1 MKLQPHNAVAAA
13 MFLVSFG
20 LVLFELALVRLFGVV
35 LFASFAHLA
44 LALAMLGISVGA
56 VLQHLWPHLVP
67 DEGLEDRLAWL
78 SLLQGAATIVAVL
91 AVISLPITTQFDVP
105 PEHYGERSSIAWNL
119 IDPFW
124 FTVLMPIL
132 CLPFVVVGL
141 SFAGAFQ
148 RRKEHIGTI
157 YGSDLIGGAAAA
169 LLFVPLLWWVS
180 APDVLWVVTLATC
193 VSAFVLW
200 TSIDA
205 DRNARLVLIPGLVSV
220 ILFGVASTG
229 TELMKIR
236 YAAGYAEENITYTR
250 WTPLTRLAVHEGERG
265 PIMLLDNSSAS
276 EIIVTK
282 ERRLVKSKAVARA
295 LVHRLHEPGARV
307 AILAASAGP
316 EVAVAQFHGH
326 HHIDA
331 IDIAAEIGDVVLERW
346 PDSTVNPYVIND
358 TRRVWSDGRAAILHA
373 EEPYD
378 IIQMVHANLHSAAG
392 LLANAW
398 SPNLLE
404 TTEAFH
410 TYFDN
415 LDDEGTLSFAAHTST
430 RYFARSAWV
439 ALKERGAER
448 PGDHFIYVGGNQIF
462 MLVKKRPWTL
472 QERNQIR
479 RMLKEYNNAT
489 IEIDPIDADME
500 KRQKM
505 FMSGPV
511 MTDNRPYF
519 ESPRQFQA
527 ALGRVVANATGQ
539 SGENARPIDIVY
551 KSLVL
556 QALFVSFAGSLL
568 VIVPLLRRGPAG
580 LVGTRGVGMG
590 LMYVSCLGYGYLAV
604 ETVLIHELVL
614 FVGHP
619 TYAVTA
625 VIFTM
630 LLFSGIGSMLVGRLT
645 GDLTRHLLVVLALVI
660 GLGAVQAWVIPSL
673 LYSYALGLPV
683 ALRIFLTCLALAPLG
698 LVMGMPFSLALRI
711 LRPEAAGIVPWAWAF
726 NGWMSVVASLAT
738 VFVSRLYG
746 YDQAFGIA
754 LFAYAAAFILA
765 PTLKRIGDD

>member
-1 MKLQPHNAVAAA
+1 
-13 MFLVSFG
+13 MFLVSFS

-56 VLQHLWPHLVP
+56 VLQHLWPNLVP

-78 SLLQGAATIVAVL
+78 SLLQGGTTILAVL
-91 AVISLPITTQFDVP
+91 AVITLPITTQFEQA
-105 PEHYGERSSIAWNL
+105 PEHYGQRSSIAWNL

-124 FTVLMPIL
+124 FTVLLPIL

-141 SFAGAFQ
+141 SFAGTFQ
-148 RRKEHIGTI
+148 RRKEHIGII
-157 YGSDLIGGAAAA
+157 YGSDLIGGAMAA

-180 APDVLWVVTLATC
+180 APDILWVVTLTTC
-193 VSAFVLW
+193 ISAIGLWASVGKTRFALGAVIPALISVL
-200 TSIDA
+200 
-205 DRNARLVLIPGLVSV
+205 
-220 ILFGVASTG
+220 LFGVASTG

-236 YAAGYAEENITYTR
+236 YAAGYAEENVTYTR

-276 EIIVTK
+276 EIIITK
-282 ERRLVKSKAVARA
+282 KRRDEKSKAAARA
-295 LVHRLHEPGARV
+295 FVHRLHEPGARI

-331 IDIAAEIGDVVLERW
+331 VDIAAEIGDVVLQRW
-346 PDSTVNPYVIND
+346 PDSPVNPYVIND
-358 TRRVWSDGRAAILHA
+358 TNRIWSDGRAAILHA
-373 EEPYD
+373 EQPYD

-439 ALKERGAER
+439 ALQERGVER
-448 PGDHFIYVGGNQIF
+448 PGDHFVYVGGNQIF
-462 MLVKKRPWTL
+462 MLVKKRPWTVE
-472 QERNQIR
+472 ERDNIR
-479 RMLKEYNNAT
+479 RMLKDYNNAY
-489 IEIDPIDADME
+489 IESDPIDADMDVRT
-500 KRQKM
+500 KL
-505 FMSGPV
+505 FMTGSV

-519 ESPRQFQA
+519 ESPRQFQR
-527 ALGRVVANATGQ
+527 ALGRVVENFTGR
-539 SGENARPIDIVY
+539 SGDEARPIDIVY
-551 KSLVL
+551 KTLVL
-556 QALFVSFAGSLL
+556 QALFVGFAGSLL
-568 VIVPLLRRGPAG
+568 VIVPLIRRGPSG
-580 LVGTRGVGMG
+580 LTDVKGVGMG
-590 LMYVSCLGYGYLAV
+590 LVYVSGLGYGYLAV

-630 LLFSGIGSMLVGRLT
+630 LLFSGIGSVIVGRLS
-645 GDLTRHLLVVLALVI
+645 GDLTRKLMIVLGCVI
-660 GLGAVQAWVIPSL
+660 VLGAIQAWIIPAI
-673 LYSYALGLPV
+673 LYAYALGLPV
-683 ALRIFLTCLALAPLG
+683 AMRIFLTCLALAPLG
-698 LVMGMPFSLALRI
+698 LVMGMPFPLALRI
-711 LRPEAAGIVPWAWAF
+711 LRPEAAGMVPWAWAF

-754 LFAYAAAFILA
+754 LLAYAAALVLT
-765 PTLKRIGDD
+765 PTLQKIGAD

>member
-1 MKLQPHNAVAAA
+1 MKLQPHHAVAAA
-13 MFLVSFG
+13 MFLVSFS

-44 LALAMLGISVGA
+44 LALAMLGISIGA
-56 VLQHLWPHLVP
+56 VLQHLWPNLVP

-78 SLLQGAATIVAVL
+78 SLFQGATTVLAVL
-91 AVISLPITTQFDVP
+91 AVISLPITLQFEEA
-105 PEHYGERSSIAWNL
+105 PETYGERSSIAWNL

-148 RRKEHIGTI
+148 RRKEHIATI
-157 YGSDLIGGAAAA
+157 YGADLIGGAAAA

-180 APDVLWVVTLATC
+180 APDTLWIVTLTTC
-193 VSAFVLW
+193 ISAVVLW
-200 TSIDA
+200 TSVGKTV
-205 DRNARLVLIPGLVSV
+205 NARAALVPALISVVFFGL
-220 ILFGVASTG
+220 AATG

-236 YAAGYAEENITYTR
+236 FAAGYAEENITYVR
-250 WTPLTRLAVHEGERG
+250 WTPLTRLAVHEDERG
-265 PIMLLDNSSAS
+265 TYMLLDNSSAS

-282 ERRLVKSKAVARA
+282 ERRDIKAKAAARA
-295 LVHRLHEPGARV
+295 FVYRLHEPGARI

-331 IDIAAEIGDVVLERW
+331 IDIAAEIGDVVMTRW
-346 PDSTVNPYVIND
+346 PDSDVNPYVIND

-373 EEPYD
+373 DEPYD

-410 TYFDN
+410 TYFDH

-439 ALKERGAER
+439 ALQERGVER
-448 PGDHFIYVGGNQIF
+448 PGDHIIYVGGNQIF
-462 MLVKKRPWTL
+462 MLVKKRPWTVA
-472 QERNQIR
+472 ERNEIR
-479 RMLKEYNNAT
+479 SMLKDYNNAY
-489 IEIDPIDADME
+489 IEVDPIDVDIE
-500 KRQKM
+500 KRRKM
-505 FMSGPV
+505 YMTGSV

-519 ESPRQFQA
+519 ESPRQFQR
-527 ALGRVVANATGQ
+527 ALGRVVENFTGQ
-539 SGENARPIDIVY
+539 GADDAQPIDIVY

-556 QALFVSFAGSLL
+556 QALFVAFAGSML
-568 VIVPLLRRGPAG
+568 VIVPLIRRGPAG
-580 LVGTRGVGMG
+580 LSDVKGVGMG
-590 LMYVSCLGYGYLAV
+590 LLYVSGLGYGYLAV

-619 TYAVTA
+619 TYAVTT

-630 LLFSGIGSMLVGRLT
+630 LLFSGIGSIVVGRFE
-645 GDLTRHLLVVLALVI
+645 GDLTRKLLVVLGSVVL
-660 GLGAVQAWVIPSL
+660 LGVVQAWVVPQI
-673 LYSYALGLPV
+673 LYATALGFPV
-683 ALRIFLTCLALAPLG
+683 AVRVFLTGLALAPLG
-698 LVMGMPFSLALRI
+698 LVMGMPFPLALRI
-711 LRPEAAGIVPWAWAF
+711 LRPEAAGMVPWAWAF

-746 YDQAFGIA
+746 YDQAFGLA
-754 LFAYAAAFILA
+754 LAAYVVALVLA
-765 PTLKRIGDD
+765 PTLKRIGSD